1 MSLDTQRAA
10 KQVTDSVVVGSGA
23 PRFEVGPLANSFCAG
38 NPSLPVLV
46 PLVRAKK
53 GAAQAVRE

>member
-1 MSLDTQRAA
+1 MSLDTHRAT
-10 KQVTDSVVVGSGA
+10 KQVTDSVVVGSGV

-38 NPSLPVLV
+38 TPSLPVLV
-46 PLVRAKK
+46 PPGEGEE